1 MSGGVKLKNRI
12 MKILIV
18 DDHALVREGLAQ
30 ALQNLSPD
38 LQLLEATDGAQAL
51 ATLTPHPD
59 MDLVLLDYHL
69 PDSKGLEVLVEIGRV
84 RPTLPV
90 LMMSGLCTPQVMRQ
104 ALQLGALGF
113 LSKAAAS
120 EEFLLGVQ
128 NALKGEVVIPQA
140 LLDSRGGPQFQDF
153 FLSPR
158 QERVLAHLVNGL
170 TNREIAAALHVSE
183 ETIKT
188 HMRSI
193 LRYFDVQNRTQAV
206 VAAANYD
213 FKTRVNKVRT

>member
-1 MSGGVKLKNRI
+1 MSGDVKLKNRT

-18 DDHALVREGLAQ
+18 DDHALVRQGLAQ

-38 LQLLEATDGAQAL
+38 LQLLEARDGAQAL
-51 ATLTPHPD
+51 AMLTPHPD

-69 PDSKGLEVLVEIGRV
+69 PDSKGLEVLVEIERV
-84 RPTLPV
+84 QPTLPV

-140 LLDSRGGPQFQDF
+140 LLDSRGGPKFQDF

-188 HMRSI
+188 HMSSI

-213 FKTRVNKVRT
+213 FKTRINKVRT

>member
-1 MSGGVKLKNRI
+1 MSGDVKLKNRT

-18 DDHALVREGLAQ
+18 DDHALVRQGLAQ

-38 LQLLEATDGAQAL
+38 LQLLEARDGAQAL
-51 ATLTPHPD
+51 AMLTPHPD

-69 PDSKGLEVLVEIGRV
+69 PDSKGLEVLVEIERV
-84 RPTLPV
+84 QPTLPV

-140 LLDSRGGPQFQDF
+140 LLDSRGGPKFQDF

-188 HMRSI
+188 HMSSI

>member
-1 MSGGVKLKNRI
+1 MSGDVKLKNRT

-18 DDHALVREGLAQ
+18 DDHALVRQGLAQ

-38 LQLLEATDGAQAL
+38 LQLLEARDGAQAL
-51 ATLTPHPD
+51 AMLTPHPD

-69 PDSKGLEVLVEIGRV
+69 PDSKGLEVLVEIERV
-84 RPTLPV
+84 QPTLPV

-140 LLDSRGGPQFQDF
+140 LLDSRGGPKFQDF

-188 HMRSI
+188 HMSSI

-213 FKTRVNKVRT
+213 FKTRVNKART

>member
-1 MSGGVKLKNRI
+1 
-12 MKILIV
+12 
-18 DDHALVREGLAQ
+18 
-30 ALQNLSPD
+30 
-38 LQLLEATDGAQAL
+38 
-51 ATLTPHPD
+51 
-59 MDLVLLDYHL
+59 
-69 PDSKGLEVLVEIGRV
+69 
-84 RPTLPV
+84 
-90 LMMSGLCTPQVMRQ
+90 MRQ

-140 LLDSRGGPQFQDF
+140 LLDSRGGPKFQDF

-188 HMRSI
+188 HMSSI

>member
-1 MSGGVKLKNRI
+1 

-38 LQLLEATDGAQAL
+38 LQLLEARDGAQAL
-51 ATLTPHPD
+51 AMLTPHPD

-69 PDSKGLEVLVEIGRV
+69 PDSKGLEVLVEIERV
-84 RPTLPV
+84 QPTLPV

-140 LLDSRGGPQFQDF
+140 LLDSRGGPKFQDF

-188 HMRSI
+188 HMSSI

>member
-1 MSGGVKLKNRI
+1 MSGDVKLKNRT

-38 LQLLEATDGAQAL
+38 LQLLEARDGAQAL
-51 ATLTPHPD
+51 AMLTPHPD

-69 PDSKGLEVLVEIGRV
+69 PDSKGLEVLVEIERV
-84 RPTLPV
+84 QPTLPV

-140 LLDSRGGPQFQDF
+140 LLDSRGGPKFQDF

-188 HMRSI
+188 HMSSI

-213 FKTRVNKVRT
+213 FKTRVNKART

>member
-1 MSGGVKLKNRI
+1 MSGDVKLKNRT

-38 LQLLEATDGAQAL
+38 LQLLEARDGAQAL
-51 ATLTPHPD
+51 AMLTPHPD

-69 PDSKGLEVLVEIGRV
+69 PDSKGLEVLVEIERV
-84 RPTLPV
+84 QPTLPV
-90 LMMSGLCTPQVMRQ
+90 LMMSGLCTAQVMRQ

-188 HMRSI
+188 HMSSI

>member
-1 MSGGVKLKNRI
+1 MSGDVKLKNRT

-18 DDHALVREGLAQ
+18 DDHALVRQGLAQ

-38 LQLLEATDGAQAL
+38 LQLLEARDGAQAL
-51 ATLTPHPD
+51 AMLTPHPD

-69 PDSKGLEVLVEIGRV
+69 PDSKGLEVLVEIERV
-84 RPTLPV
+84 QPTLPV

-140 LLDSRGGPQFQDF
+140 LLDSRGGPKFQDF

-170 TNREIAAALHVSE
+170 TNREIAAALNVSE

-188 HMRSI
+188 HMSSI